1 MDDIPEATAE
11 INPEVLSMVA
21 IVLLLLVQIP
31 PEVVFENVVVV
42 PGQIGDVPVM
52 PGTKGYAL
60 TLNVVVAALLQP
72 VVALVTV

>member
-1 MDDIPEATAE
+1 MDDIPEATAV

-31 PEVVFENVVVV
+31 PEVVFENVVAV

-52 PGTKGYAL
+52 PGTKG
-60 TLNVVVAALLQP
+60 
-72 VVALVTV
+72 